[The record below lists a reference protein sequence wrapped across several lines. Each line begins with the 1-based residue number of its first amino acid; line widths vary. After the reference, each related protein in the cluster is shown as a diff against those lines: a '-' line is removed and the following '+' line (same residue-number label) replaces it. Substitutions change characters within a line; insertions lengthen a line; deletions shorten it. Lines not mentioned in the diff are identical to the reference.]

1 MRELYSIEAEQSVVG
16 GLILMPKT
24 YDEVDGLLTEN
35 MFYDLSCKTLFSGIC
50 AMQEMGKAIDMVTLS
65 EFLEEKD
72 SELFSKSGGMDYVID
87 LMHNTPSAAN
97 ITGWADI
104 IVQFSK
110 ERNLFNAA
118 AEVQTVL
125 LTDGMN
131 TDERLQEAEAIIT
144 AAGQEGAITDNTV
157 GTVEA
162 VKDYL
167 DFLEYRHENPGIH
180 GLVTGLNNIDE
191 RLQGMKGGEVY
202 IVAARPAMGK
212 TTYAMNIAANVG
224 LAGGKIY
231 VSSLEMPTRQLTQR
245 LFAYVGKIPL
255 EMLKNAQALS
265 CPDQMPKLTN
275 VVHQLTKAS
284 IRIDDTAS
292 QDVNELRTRC
302 RRQKRQGGLDLLVV
316 DYLQLLTDR
325 RCKNRFDEVSSISR
339 KLKALAKELDCAVVA
354 LSQLSRKVEERADKR
369 PILSDLRESG
379 QIEQDA
385 DVIQFLYRDDVYNEN
400 SPHRGLAEVITA
412 KFRDGEKGTDFLSFI
427 GSENRFQEFTGQL
440 PALHKPTPKGSGG
453 FKL

>member
-1 MRELYSIEAEQSVVG
+1 MRELYSIEAEQGVVG
-16 GLILMPKT
+16 GLIFKPKA
-24 YDEVDGLLTEN
+24 YDEIDGLLTTS
-35 MFYDLSCKTLFSGIC
+35 MFFDLASRTLFDGIC
-50 AMQEMGKAIDMVTLS
+50 AMQEMNKPVDMITLS

-72 SELFSKSGGMDYVID
+72 SDLFGSIGGMDYVID
-87 LMHNTPSAAN
+87 LMQNTPSAAN

-104 IVQFSK
+104 IVRFAK
-110 ERNLFNAA
+110 EREWFNAA
-118 AEVQTVL
+118 GEVQTVL
-125 LTDGMN
+125 QTDGMV
-131 TDERLQEAEAIIT
+131 TDERLQEVESIIS
-144 AAGQEGAITDNTV
+144 AVGQNSSVSDNTV

-180 GLVTGLNNIDE
+180 GLLTGLPNVDE
-191 RLQGMKGGEVY
+191 RLQGLKGGEVY

-212 TTYAMNIAANVG
+212 TTYAMNVAANVG
-224 LAGGKIY
+224 LAGGKVY

-255 EMLKNAQALS
+255 ALLKNAQALS

-302 RRQKRQGGLDLLVV
+302 RRQKRQSGLDLLVV

-339 KLKALAKELDCAVVA
+339 KLKALAKELDCAVIA

-385 DVIQFLYRDDVYNEN
+385 DVIQFLYRDDVYNED

-427 GSENRFQEFTGQL
+427 GSENRFVEFNGQL
-440 PALHKPTPKGSGG
+440 PALDKPNPKRSG
-453 FKL
+453 FSL